1 MSLSSRLR
9 AGAKANALAL
19 AASAGVL
26 LAFVVAAATSWL
38 MERERLSIDM
48 ARYGNATA
56 EHVAQLAG
64 VALQRDD
71 RIGLGLAVAPLIER
85 TEIRGIAVQTAA
97 NQPFVAVGATVP
109 PQQSYRSRV
118 THEGA
123 VVGNVRVA
131 LNAASFRAPAS
142 RHLIV
147 VVIGLA
153 TALIAFGI
161 GSYVAE
167 RMGRSLPASRQVDRA
182 ATPEHDI
189 DIPAEA
195 EAGAGYAVFAN
206 LFERASMAED
216 ERAEALQGAF
226 AAAEAV
232 ADLYQAEA
240 HAVGRIGV
248 VLAFVG
254 GDEER
259 GIAAACAALL
269 LRQLLNDGAGAG
281 WFRYGLEL
289 LPAADA
295 DTSAADQERGLA
307 LLSSLA
313 PSGELAIGRAAYD
326 VLAPTARLRVSALDN
341 PAAQA
346 LAASAAPSGIVLG
359 PNDGE
364 EADAITRQAGEIG
377 EALFPR

>member
-1 MSLSSRLR
+1 MTNRLR
-9 AGAKANALAL
+9 AGARANALAL
-19 AASAGVL
+19 AASGGVL
-26 LAFVVAAATSWL
+26 LAFAVAAATSWVI
-38 MERERLSIDM
+38 ERERLGIDM

-85 TEIRGIAVQTAA
+85 AEIRGIAVQTAA

-123 VVGNVRVA
+123 VVGNVHVA
-131 LNAASFRAPAS
+131 LNAARFRAPAS

-147 VVIGLA
+147 VVVALA

-167 RMGRSLPASRQVDRA
+167 RMDRPRAASRPHIDSADV
-182 ATPEHDI
+182 PEQDV
-189 DIPAEA
+189 PAEA

-216 ERAEALQGAF
+216 ERAEALQGAI
-226 AAAEAV
+226 AVAQAV

-248 VLAFVG
+248 ALTFDG
-254 GDEER
+254 GNAER

-269 LRQLLNDGAGAG
+269 LRQLLNDAATGL
-281 WFRYGLEL
+281 FRYGIEL
-289 LPAADA
+289 MPASPEDASIAD
-295 DTSAADQERGLA
+295 EEHRLA

-313 PSGELAIGRAAYD
+313 PSGELAIGQAAYD
-326 VLAPTARLRVSALDN
+326 VLAPTAQLRVAALDN

-359 PNDGE
+359 ASDGLQ
-364 EADAITRQAGEIG
+364 ADAISRQAEEIS

>member
-1 MSLSSRLR
+1 MTNRLR

-19 AASAGVL
+19 AASGGVL
-26 LAFVVAAATSWL
+26 LAFAVAAATSWV
-38 MERERLSIDM
+38 MERERLGIDM

-85 TEIRGIAVQTAA
+85 AEIRGIAVQTAA

-147 VVIGLA
+147 VVVGLA

-167 RMGRSLPASRQVDRA
+167 RMDRPRSASR
-182 ATPEHDI
+182 PHI
-189 DIPAEA
+189 DSADVQEQDVPAEA

-216 ERAEALQGAF
+216 ERAEALQGAI
-226 AAAEAV
+226 AVAQAV

-248 VLAFVG
+248 ALTLDG
-254 GDEER
+254 GDAER

-269 LRQLLNDGAGAG
+269 LRQLLNDGTGAG

-289 LPAADA
+289 MPASSEDASIAD
-295 DTSAADQERGLA
+295 EEHRLA

-313 PSGELAIGRAAYD
+313 PSGELAIGQAAYD
-326 VLAPTARLRVSALDN
+326 VLAPTAQLRVAALDN

-359 PNDGE
+359 ASDGLQ
-364 EADAITRQAGEIG
+364 ADAISRQAEEIS

>member
-1 MSLSSRLR
+1 MSSRLR

-19 AASAGVL
+19 AASGGVL
-26 LAFVVAAATSWL
+26 LAFAVAAATSWL
-38 MERERLSIDM
+38 MEHERLGIDM

-85 TEIRGIAVQTAA
+85 AEIRGIAVQTAA

-123 VVGNVRVA
+123 VVGNVHVA

-147 VVIGLA
+147 VVVGLA

-161 GSYVAE
+161 GSYAAE
-167 RMGRSLPASRQVDRA
+167 RMGRPLPAGRPHIDSTAVQ
-182 ATPEHDI
+182 EHDI
-189 DIPAEA
+189 PA

-216 ERAEALQGAF
+216 ERAEALQGAI

-248 VLAFVG
+248 VLAFEG

-313 PSGELAIGRAAYD
+313 PSGELASGRAAYD

-346 LAASAAPSGIVLG
+346 LAANAAPSGIVLG
-359 PNDGE
+359 PSDGE
-364 EADAITRQAGEIG
+364 EADAIARQAGEIG

>member
-1 MSLSSRLR
+1 MTNRLR

-19 AASAGVL
+19 AASGGVL
-26 LAFVVAAATSWL
+26 LAFVVATATSWV
-38 MERERLSIDM
+38 MERERLGIEM

-85 TEIRGIAVQTAA
+85 AEIRGIAVQTAA

-123 VVGNVRVA
+123 VVGNVHVA

-147 VVIGLA
+147 VVVALA
-153 TALIAFGI
+153 TALIALGI

-167 RMGRSLPASRQVDRA
+167 RMDRPRPASRPHIDSTAV
-182 ATPEHDI
+182 PEQDV
-189 DIPAEA
+189 PAEA

-216 ERAEALQGAF
+216 ERAEALQGAI
-226 AAAEAV
+226 AVAQAV

-248 VLAFVG
+248 ALTFDG

-259 GIAAACAALL
+259 GITAACAALL
-269 LRQLLNDGAGAG
+269 LRQLLNDAAGAG
-281 WFRYGLEL
+281 LFRYGLEL
-289 LPAADA
+289 MPASPEDASIAD
-295 DTSAADQERGLA
+295 EEHRLA

-313 PSGELAIGRAAYD
+313 PSGELAIGQAAYD
-326 VLAPTARLRVSALDN
+326 VLAPTAQLRVAALDN

-359 PNDGE
+359 ASDGLQ
-364 EADAITRQAGEIG
+364 ADAISRQAEEIS